1 MAAGNLTAVLF
12 TLALIY
18 GGLLYLCIVR
28 TYKKIFGKAEH
39 EYQRVF
45 KAFYIFIV
53 ITLVLTIA
61 LYSTISTKLFSYESD
76 NLTVT
81 FGLIVFYFLP
91 TIFMVLCFS
100 LMYKQLEWLMQMSRI
115 SGSDERRS
123 AVKNKKVALV
133 MRIVVFTV
141 VAIFVVT

>member
-1 MAAGNLTAVLF
+1 M
-12 TLALIY
+12 
-18 GGLLYLCIVR
+18 
-28 TYKKIFGKAEH
+28 
-39 EYQRVF
+39 
-45 KAFYIFIV
+45 
-53 ITLVLTIA
+53 
-61 LYSTISTKLFSYESD
+61 
-76 NLTVT
+76 
-81 FGLIVFYFLP
+81 FYFLP